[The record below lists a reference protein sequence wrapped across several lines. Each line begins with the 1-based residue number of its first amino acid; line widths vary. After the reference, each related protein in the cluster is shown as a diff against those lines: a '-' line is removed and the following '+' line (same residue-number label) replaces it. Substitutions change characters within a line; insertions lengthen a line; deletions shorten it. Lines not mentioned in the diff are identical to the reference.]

1 MQLNIII
8 DDKLMEQARLIS
20 NLQSERE
27 IVEAALKNWI
37 GAQANHPNPKNPA
50 QALLDSGFVG
60 CGEAEPSLSANYKQ
74 AFAEIMEQKYGDH
87 R

>member
-8 DDKLMEQARLIS
+8 DDQLMQQARLITD
-20 NLQSERE
+20 LQSEQE
-27 IVEAALKNWI
+27 IVEIALKNWI
-37 GAQANHPNPKNPA
+37 RSQKQPQSPKNPA

-60 CGEAEPSLSANYKQ
+60 CGEAEPTLSTNYKQ
-74 AFAEIMEQKYGDH
+74 AFADIMEEKYAD